1 MYSPNNWHMQAYF
14 GIRMYDDKDEL
25 IVDEDFGTAETTELA
40 NLNAKWEV
48 QTIATGFEVVGL
60 YGQIWQ
66 DGVVRRLGLI
76 TVKKE

>member
-1 MYSPNNWHMQAYF
+1 MQAYF
-14 GIRMYDDKDEL
+14 GIQMFDENDQL
-25 IVDEDFGTAETTELA
+25 VVDEDFGVSDKSDAVA
-40 NLNAKWEV
+40 NLNAKWEF

-76 TVKKE
+76 TVKKD

>member
-1 MYSPNNWHMQAYF
+1 MYNE
-14 GIRMYDDKDEL
+14 KDEL
-25 IVDEDFGTAETTELA
+25 VVDEDVSTSEKTEAVA
-40 NLNAKWEV
+40 NLNAKWEF
-48 QTIATGFEVVGL
+48 QTIATGFDVVGF

>member
-1 MYSPNNWHMQAYF
+1 MYNE
-14 GIRMYDDKDEL
+14 KDEL
-25 IVDEDFGTAETTELA
+25 VCDEDVSGSEKTEAVA
-40 NLNAKWEV
+40 NLNAKWEF

>member
-1 MYSPNNWHMQAYF
+1 MQAYF
-14 GIRMYDDKDEL
+14 GIRMFDEKDEL
-25 IVDEDFGTAETTELA
+25 VVDEDYGTSEKVDAVA
-40 NLNAKWEV
+40 NLNAKWEF